1 MNFTSQAA
9 SERTKAIGLAGEAL
23 ALVFSRGE
31 LEVFLRT
38 KLGLELT
45 DLIQPNTTDP
55 ELTGLVARALHRRG
69 QLVELLEKAAA
80 ERPLHKEFQAACAEA
95 RCRVELCAKQ
105 HQLTSASF
113 HASRN
118 VARQR
123 SSGRTPNRAGDLE
136 PGQQRALLDFLITA
150 FDNARLITCLR
161 QLGRD
166 HTDLESWKAD
176 ASQRL
181 NFRRL
186 IAEAAQDEWGRLLA
200 FATLAVKSAGVRKPR
215 SLLSEH
221 ERAGISLLS
230 LLRGLATQVVAE
242 CYHLTRPVH
251 ARAYDGP
258 LTRMVI
264 AYLVLTAEEAAPA
277 RQPLLKFLEALAD
290 RSGPPIRQR
299 LSAWW
304 VQMRSRL
311 GLRGELR
318 DLGVLCPPSQ
328 PQTYA
333 VLVELRDTNHST
345 PALPCWHCRTWLY
358 SDAAC
363 RLDPLEG
370 QTRTETLATITT
382 YLTRLREQLA
392 RRRLSLEQMRFE
404 FFVSPRHFCR
414 SFDQL
419 PVLLEGIE
427 VELGYQNPVVIRA
440 LRGAESCLNLEKRW
454 ARLRAKQSLLLDV
467 EVLPTSTGGDPR
479 VLYRQFEAVPDLQG
493 LLLTVPFRGHDD
505 LSQLA
510 CIPAALAAGIPI
522 LLWGRHET
530 APAQL
535 TNTVKHWLAQPPC
548 QLPQLVYALRK
559 SCPEGSAE
567 HLGRHVTLFFENANY
582 WLPADDP
589 LSEVK

>member
-1 MNFTSQAA
+1 MNFTSKAA
-9 SERTKAIGLAGEAL
+9 SERTRAIGLAGRAL
-23 ALVFSRGE
+23 AMVFDRGE

-38 KLGLELT
+38 KLSLELA
-45 DLIQPNTTDP
+45 DLSPPNTTDP
-55 ELTGLVARALHRRG
+55 ELAGLVAKAVARRG
-69 QLVELLEKAAA
+69 QLLYLLDEAAA
-80 ERPLHKEFQAACAEA
+80 ERPLHKDFQAACAEA
-95 RCRVELCAKQ
+95 RCLLELCAEQ
-105 HQLTSASF
+105 HKIASRSF
-113 HASRN
+113 RASRN
-118 VARQR
+118 LEQR
-123 SSGRTPNRAGDLE
+123 KSRGTTPNRAADLE
-136 PGQQRALLDFLITA
+136 PGQQRELLDFLIA
-150 FDNARLITCLR
+150 AYDNARLITRLR

-166 HTDLESWKAD
+166 HTDLEYWKSN
-176 ASQRL
+176 ASRRL

-186 IAEAAQDEWGRLLA
+186 IAQAAQEEWGRLLA
-200 FATLAVKSAGVRKPR
+200 FATLAVKSEAARKPW

-221 ERAGISLLS
+221 ERAGMSLLP
-230 LLRGLATQVVAE
+230 LLRGLDTQVVAE
-242 CYHLTRPVH
+242 CYHLTRPAH

-258 LTRMVI
+258 LTWLVI
-264 AYLVLTAEEAAPA
+264 AYLVMAAEEAAPA
-277 RQPLLKFLEALAD
+277 RQSLLKFLEALAG
-290 RSGPPIRQR
+290 RSSPPIRQQ

-304 VQMRSRL
+304 GRIRGRL
-311 GLRGELR
+311 GLRGELH
-318 DLGVLCPPSQ
+318 DPGALCPPSL

-345 PALPCWHCRTWLY
+345 PALPSWHCRTWLY
-358 SDAAC
+358 SDAVG
-363 RLDPLEG
+363 RVDTLEG
-370 QTRTETLATITT
+370 QTRTETLATISD
-382 YLTRLREQLA
+382 YLTRLRDRLA
-392 RRRLSLEQMRFE
+392 RRRLSLEQVRFE
-404 FFVSPRHFCR
+404 FFVSPRHLCR

-427 VELGYQNPVVIRA
+427 VELGYKNPVVIRA

-454 ARLRAKQSLLLDV
+454 ARLRTKQSLLLDV

-479 VLYRQFEAVPDLQG
+479 VLYRQFDAVPDLQG

-535 TNTVKHWLAQPPC
+535 TNTVKHWLARPPC
-548 QLPQLVYALRK
+548 ELPQLVYALRK
-559 SCPEGSAE
+559 SCPEGSAD

-589 LSEVK
+589 LLEVK